1 MSRRLQLVL
10 VPLRSTEELAMM
22 MESFRSCI
30 AAMFWSLVLLLF
42 LVYMSYL
49 GRQRIHRNE
58 VESR

>member
-30 AAMFWSLVLLLF
+30 HELL
-42 LVYMSYL
+42 
-49 GRQRIHRNE
+49 GTTENPQ
-58 VESR
+58 ESGGIQVAKEICI